1 MPTQVFTGAIPFS
14 NSLPAVA
21 ALAIMGGE
29 RPPRPTHLALT
40 DRLWSLLQQCWDQDP
55 RLRPNI
61 SEVLR
66 ILAPSVPRGDPF
78 GSTKVP
84 SAVGGDAETDT
95 DSQSYTTANGLGMFS
110 TFNFGINLND
120 TRTGLPTLDNEKEL
134 PGSGATSPAISF
146 YDEKFMDPPRK
157 IRAKESI
164 WVCRLARN
172 ARKMFKAI
180 SSILCGL

>member
-1 MPTQVFTGAIPFS
+1 MFTGAIPFN

-40 DRLWSLLQQCWDQDP
+40 DRLWLLLQRCWNQDP
-55 RLRPNI
+55 QLRPNI

-66 ILAPSVPRGDPF
+66 VLVPSVPY
-78 GSTKVP
+78 S
-84 SAVGGDAETDT
+84 
-95 DSQSYTTANGLGMFS
+95 
-110 TFNFGINLND
+110 I
-120 TRTGLPTLDNEKEL
+120 GLPTLDDEKEL

-146 YDEKFMDPPRK
+146 CDEKFTDPPRK
-157 IRAKESI
+157 IRAKEI
-164 WVCRLARN
+164 WVCRLVRN